1 LKTGRATPADGIA
14 PNAASFGLRPAPTG
28 PVNKMRFLLFIA
40 SEYVSQLKTAGHPT
54 VISGNQIVSGRVVL
68 TVEPT
73 IEEGTTFQIQVP
85 GGFDVKENLC
95 MPLLFSLVFN
105 SADVWWPLW
114 LRISASLSKTGS
126 FSDVVNG
133 CTVTGSLL
141 GRDVVLNLS
150 PNKSPK

>member
-1 LKTGRATPADGIA
+1 MPCR
-14 PNAASFGLRPAPTG
+14 
-28 PVNKMRFLLFIA
+28 IA
-40 SEYVSQLKTAGHPT
+40 SEYISQLKTAGHPT

-68 TVEPT
+68 TVEPSLDD
-73 IEEGTTFQIQVP
+73 GDTFQIQVP

-114 LRISASLSKTGS
+114 LRISGTLSKTDS
-126 FSDVVNG
+126 FSDVVKG

-141 GRDVVLNLS
+141 GRDVLLNLS
-150 PNKSPK
+150 PNKSRS